1 MNRNQQIRAW
11 ALSIFINILKEHT
24 KDVSKID
31 LSQYSSALDELE
43 YYIKNGFKKK

>member
-1 MNRNQQIRAW
+1 MNKKEQIRAW
-11 ALSIFINILKEHT
+11 ALSIFMNILKEHT

-31 LSQYSSALDELE
+31 LSQYESALNELE